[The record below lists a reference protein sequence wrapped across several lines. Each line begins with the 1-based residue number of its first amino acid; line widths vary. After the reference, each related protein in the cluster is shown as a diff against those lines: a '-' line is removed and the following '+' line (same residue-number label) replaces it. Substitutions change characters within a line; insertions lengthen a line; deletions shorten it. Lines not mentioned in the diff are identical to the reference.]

1 MNLTQIDFVP
11 RIPYGTRD
19 FLPREAEEKRRLEA
33 ELAALFGNW
42 GYDEVVTPTFE
53 YLETLEAGSGGEN
66 QVFKFFDQHN
76 RLVALRHEMTTPIA
90 RVAATR
96 LKEAEP
102 PLKLFYLTNV
112 FRQEEAQT
120 GRQCEFYQGGI
131 EVLGVADSTADAEV
145 IALAVESMRSS
156 GLKNFKFSLGQV
168 DFINGLMDS
177 ASNIKNLKARLRKAV
192 TGRNLVELEECLKE
206 SPLAEQERKALQE
219 LPLLHGGTEVLSRAG
234 KITSNPICRQALEN
248 LWEIYELLN
257 HYEVSE
263 YVNFDLGL
271 TRDLD
276 YYTGMVFE
284 GYAPGLGFPICGG
297 GRYDRMLEAFGVEC
311 PATGFALGVERIMLA
326 LERQAASLNP
336 KKEDV
341 YLAWA
346 VDCLPLALKQ
356 AAKLRNT
363 GCRVE
368 MALRPQLESDAEWTR
383 QEKGRGRLV
392 YVNAE

>member
-1 MNLTQIDFVP
+1 MNLTQNEFVP

-19 FLPREAEEKRRLEA
+19 FLPREAAEKRRLEA
-33 ELAALFGNW
+33 ELAALFGSW

-177 ASNIKNLKARLRKAV
+177 VSNVKNLKARLRKSV
-192 TGRNLVELEECLKE
+192 TGRNLVELEECLSE

-219 LPLLHGGTEVLSRAG
+219 LPLLHGGREVLSHAG

-257 HYEVSE
+257 HYDVSE

-326 LERQAASLNP
+326 LERQ
-336 KKEDV
+336 KTVVDTKQEDV

-346 VDCLPLALKQ
+346 ADCLPLALKQ
-356 AAKLRNT
+356 AAELRSV
-363 GCRVE
+363 GCSVE
-368 MALRPQLESDAEWTR
+368 LALRPQLKSDAEWTR
-383 QEKGRGRLV
+383 QEKGRARLV